1 MKVTALVQVLGKVQK
16 PWKDSEGNERIS
28 YSANIMQD
36 NGTIIDTIRL
46 SKEQFECVEA
56 NKPYTLEADFG
67 TGKNGG
73 YNNEIEGITQ
83 SAFFYNGQ
91 TYPSIMVDNV
101 RDVGSYIQ
109 VDLAIAS
116 EYYCKYRERRIY
128 NNMAQS
134 NSGRP

>member
-73 YNNEIEGITQ
+73 YMRIAGIQ
-83 SAFFYNGQ
+83 PA
-91 TYPSIMVDNV
+91 
-101 RDVGSYIQ
+101 
-109 VDLAIAS
+109 
-116 EYYCKYRERRIY
+116 K
-128 NNMAQS
+128 
-134 NSGRP
+134 

>member
-1 MKVTALVQVLGKVQK
+1 MRVTALVQVLGKVQK

-36 NGTIIDTIRL
+36 NGTIIYTIRL

-73 YNNEIEGITQ
+73 YMRIAGIHP
-83 SAFFYNGQ
+83 A
-91 TYPSIMVDNV
+91 
-101 RDVGSYIQ
+101 
-109 VDLAIAS
+109 
-116 EYYCKYRERRIY
+116 K
-128 NNMAQS
+128 
-134 NSGRP
+134 